1 MVGLFV
7 PDLPGQYQPVI
18 GDMFDQNCVVLA
30 RLSNIVFSTPG
41 SFGF

>member
-7 PDLPGQYQPVI
+7 PDLPGKYQSII
-18 GDMFDQNCVVLA
+18 GDVFDQNHVVLA
-30 RLSNIVFSTPG
+30 LLSNIVFPTPE